1 MVSLPVRDASGS
13 RDDSGCGGECGA
25 GLEKVYPTMAVRF
38 GAMRWVGEFTF
49 RRGSVFRCGAKV
61 VIQTDRGLELGE
73 QVSLSC
79 TGCTNS
85 VSREQI
91 KRYVENSGP
100 EFYGLRAGRILRE
113 ASADDLRDHEHLN
126 AGVRADI
133 DKAQLLAAQLDLP
146 MKIVTVEHLLGGE
159 RIVFYFRSD
168 ERIDFRDLVRQLAAD
183 YRTRI
188 ELRQVGAR
196 DEARLV
202 ADYEICGRECCCKNF
217 LKKLRPVT
225 MKMAK
230 LQKSTLDPTKVSGR
244 CGRLR
249 CCLRYEHVGYEEL
262 LKRLPRPGAWADTEY
277 GPAEVLDRQVLTQL
291 VLVRVRDGRE
301 LTIPIEELRAF
312 PIEPPVDGGA
322 GPAPVARR
330 FPAGRNPHRLPVPRE
345 ESVPDRPEDEVA
357 GELDDHAESEEA
369 PGDVA
374 GVEPAPQRPG
384 DAPAVDAPRS
394 EELARPGRRR
404 RRGCRRGRRGAG
416 GPQRGGGAPP
426 SE

>member
-1 MVSLPVRDASGS
+1 MVSLPVQDNSPE
-13 RDDSGCGGECGA
+13 RDDRGCTSECGA

-38 GAMRWVGEFTF
+38 GAMRWVGEFNF

-61 VIQTDRGLELGE
+61 VIQTDRGIELGE

-79 TGCTNS
+79 TGCTNA
-85 VSREQI
+85 VGREQI
-91 KRYVENSGP
+91 KRYVENCGP

-113 ASADDLRDHEHLN
+113 ATADDLRDDRRLN
-126 AGVRADI
+126 AGARADI

-159 RIVFYFRSD
+159 RVVFYFRSD
-168 ERIDFRDLVRQLAAD
+168 ERIDFRELVRQLASD

-262 LKRLPRPGAWADTEY
+262 VKRLPRPGVWADTAY
-277 GPAEVLDRQVLTQL
+277 GPAEVIDRQVLTQL
-291 VLVRVRDGRE
+291 VLARVRDGRE
-301 LTIPIEELRAF
+301 LTIPVEELKAF
-312 PIEPPVDGGA
+312 PVDPPPDLGA
-322 GPAPVARR
+322 SQVPLRR
-330 FPAGRNPHRLPVPRE
+330 MPSGRNPHRPVAPRE
-345 ESVPDRPEDEVA
+345 E
-357 GELDDHAESEEA
+357 EA
-369 PGDVA
+369 PSERGDPGA
-374 GVEPAPQRPG
+374 GDPASEPETPDAEQRDGEGPQGGAEAPHG
-384 DAPAVDAPRS
+384 DPS
-394 EELARPGRRR
+394 GRPGRRR
-404 RRGCRRGRRGAG
+404 RRGRRRGRRGGDGAG
-416 GPQRGGGAPP
+416 PSGPQASNP
-426 SE
+426 